1 MHKAKKEK
9 NDEFYTQLGDIERE
23 MKYYRQ
29 HFENKTIFC
38 NCDDPMESK
47 FFLHFKLLFNF
58 YKLKR
63 LISTHYNKGGKSY
76 SLEIIKGVNNTEL
89 MTDCEPIK
97 FELQGDGDFRS
108 DECIELMKQSDIVIT
123 NPPFSLFRE
132 FISLLID
139 NDKNFLV
146 IGNQNAI
153 TYKEIFKLIKDNKL
167 WLGYTTNKTMQFL
180 VPEHYKSELRNDKNE
195 KIINVPAISWYTNLS
210 HNKRNEKLEL
220 YKKYTL
226 DYYPKYDN
234 YDAINVDKVCEI
246 PENYSGIMGVPI
258 TFLNVYNK
266 EQFEIVG
273 HTHSADKS
281 VEVEKIRK
289 DVNKKHRAYINGV
302 EKYARILIRNKE
314 AK

>member
-108 DECIELMKQSDIVIT
+108 DECIELLKQSDIVIT

-139 NDKNFLV
+139 NDKKFLV
-146 IGNQNAI
+146 IGNKNAI

-167 WLGYTTNKTMQFL
+167 WLGKNSVKEFL
-180 VPEHYKSELRNDKNE
+180 QPSGNIKKFGN
-195 KIINVPAISWYTNLS
+195 ICWYTNLS

-220 YKKYTL
+220 YKKYTI

-266 EQFEIVG
+266 EQFEILDAIG
-273 HTHSADKS
+273 RYSMLNGATANTIGKYLT
-281 VEVEKIRK
+281 E
-289 DVNKKHRAYINGV
+289 INGIK
-302 EKYARILIRNKE
+302 KYARILIRNKE